1 MKIVQLRKDS
11 IPTAWLCEVI
21 LCRMRKVNDCSPT
34 AALSDKASTCS
45 LTTEQTQ
52 EDLVSKKLAIFFFTS
67 RGSWH
72 VPLR

>member
-1 MKIVQLRKDS
+1 
-11 IPTAWLCEVI
+11 
-21 LCRMRKVNDCSPT
+21 MRKVNDCSPT